1 MPTTSPPIPVVD
13 VFAGAGGL
21 GEGFGAFPSRSNPAF
36 RVALSVEKDNAAVRT
51 LRLRAFYRAFAPE
64 HVPADYYRALEGKV
78 IPGAMQAYL
87 SGDLT
92 LSGILANYRNP
103 LPFTPQD
110 VWHAELRDSPE
121 LERELDERILSAT
134 EGRSDWVLV
143 GGPPCQPF
151 SIAGRSKQRSLKG
164 YTLEADQRHE
174 LYREYLRIIVRH
186 WPAVFVMENVRGILS
201 ARIDGNAIFDRIL
214 EDLDDPAH
222 ACGERVDVGIARH
235 TYQLWPLEQS
245 AATTLDLFGRHSA
258 PSGYIIESERHG
270 IPQMR
275 HRVILL
281 GVRDDIDVHPQHLR
295 VRAGKPATV
304 ASVIDGLPRLRSG
317 IARTPES
324 RQQWRAIVAASGA
337 KAAGLAPED
346 AEDVTDSDAQWVRI
360 LRSAEGEP
368 WFREL
373 EAMGLGDVATKLQT
387 VLKDLR
393 APRSGRGKGT
403 LPAKVRWRGEPKES
417 ELKAWLNDPRMDCV
431 CNHETREHMP
441 TDHHRYLFAAAFAAV
456 RGVSPRLR
464 DFPQGLLPDHS
475 NVPASLGHGNF
486 ADRFRVQ
493 VADQPG
499 TTVLSHIAKDGH
511 YFIHPDPSQAR
522 SLTVREVARLQ
533 TFPDNYA
540 FFGNRSEQYTQVG
553 NAVPPFLSFQIADIV
568 ADILNRANP
577 GTPVPGANTRLMA
590 GARTNPTPAETGPL

>member
-1 MPTTSPPIPVVD
+1 MLTTSVPIPVVD

-21 GEGFGAFPSRSNPAF
+21 GEGFGAFASRTSPEF
-36 RVALSVEKDNAAVRT
+36 RVALSIEKDAAAVRT
-51 LRLRAFYRAFAPE
+51 LRLRALYRAFAPE
-64 HVPADYYRALEGKV
+64 AVPSDYYRVLAGTV
-78 IPGAMQAYL
+78 TPGPIEAYL
-87 SGDLT
+87 NGELT
-92 LSGILANYRNP
+92 LADILATYESP
-103 LPFTPQD
+103 LPLTPGD
-110 VWHAELRDSPE
+110 VWHTELRDSPE
-121 LERELDERILSAT
+121 LERELDQRIVRAT

-151 SIAGRSKQRSLKG
+151 STAGRPRQRSLEG
-164 YTLEADQRHE
+164 YTLETDPRHE

-201 ARIDGNAIFDRIL
+201 AKVEGNLIFERIL

-222 ACGERVDVGIARH
+222 AFGGQIDSAGTRH

-245 AATTLDLFGRHSA
+245 ATTTLDLFGRHAA
-258 PSGYIIESERHG
+258 PEGYVIESERHG

-281 GVRDDIDVHPQHLR
+281 GVRDDIDVHARPLK
-295 VRAGKPATV
+295 VRPGKPATV
-304 ASVIDGLPRLRSG
+304 ASVIGGLPRLRSG
-317 IARTPES
+317 IARTPDS
-324 RQQWRAIVAASGA
+324 REQWRKIVAAARPGA
-337 KAAGLAPED
+337 ASLTPED
-346 AEDVTDSDAQWVRI
+346 TEDVTDSDAQWVRI
-360 LRSAEGEP
+360 LQSAEDEP
-368 WFREL
+368 WFQEL
-373 EAMGLGDVATKLQT
+373 EAMGQGDVATRLRT
-387 VLKDLR
+387 VLKNLKP
-393 APRSGRGKGT
+393 PRSGRGRGT
-403 LPAKVRWRGEPKES
+403 LPAKVRWSEDQKEP
-417 ELKAWLNDPRMDCV
+417 ELKSWLNDVHMDSV

-464 DFPQGLLPDHS
+464 DFPRGLLPEHN
-475 NVPASLGHGNF
+475 NVSASLGHANF

-499 TTVLSHIAKDGH
+499 STVLSHIAKDGH

-540 FFGNRSEQYTQVG
+540 FFGNRSEQYTQIG
-553 NAVPPFLSFQIADIV
+553 NAVPPLLSFQIAEVV
-568 ADILNRANP
+568 ADVLSRAKPKTPAP
-577 GTPVPGANTRLMA
+577 GLNTRLSTP
-590 GARTNPTPAETGPL
+590 ARTDTTPAEAGPL

>member
-1 MPTTSPPIPVVD
+1 MLTTSPPIPVVD

-21 GEGFGAFPSRSNPAF
+21 GEGFGAFPSRSTPAF
-36 RVALSVEKDNAAVRT
+36 RVALSIEKDSAAVRT

-64 HVPADYYRALEGKV
+64 HVPADYYRVLGGKA
-78 IPGAMQAYL
+78 IPGPMQAYL

-92 LSGILANYRNP
+92 LTEVLASYPGP
-103 LPFTPQD
+103 LPLVSGE
-110 VWHAELRDSPE
+110 VWHTELRDSPE
-121 LERELDERILSAT
+121 LERELDERIPRAT

-151 SIAGRSKQRSLKG
+151 STAGRPRQRALDG
-164 YTLEADQRHE
+164 YTLETDPRHE

-201 ARIDGNAIFDRIL
+201 AKVDGNPIFERIL
-214 EDLDDPAH
+214 EDLDDPVH
-222 ACGERVDVGIARH
+222 AFGGPIDEAGTRY
-235 TYQLWPLEQS
+235 TYQLWPLEQ
-245 AATTLDLFGRHSA
+245 AATTTPDLFGRHAA
-258 PSGYIIESERHG
+258 PDGYIIESERHG

-281 GVRDDIDVHPQHLR
+281 GVRDDIDVHPQTLK
-295 VRAGKPATV
+295 VRPGKPPTV
-304 ASVIDGLPRLRSG
+304 ASVIGGLPRLRSG
-317 IARTPES
+317 IARTPDS
-324 RQQWRAIVAASGA
+324 REQWKEIVAAARSGA
-337 KAAGLAPED
+337 VSLTLED
-346 AEDVTDSDAQWVRI
+346 TEDVTDSDAQWVRI
-360 LRSAEGEP
+360 LKSAEDEP
-368 WFREL
+368 WFQEL
-373 EAMGLGDVATKLQT
+373 EVNGQGDVATRLRK
-387 VLKDLR
+387 VLKNLK
-393 APRSGRGKGT
+393 APRSGRGRGT
-403 LPAKVRWRGEPKES
+403 SPATVRWSEDQKEL
-417 ELKAWLNDPRMDCV
+417 ELKAWLDDPRMDSV

-464 DFPQGLLPDHS
+464 DFPRGLLPEHN
-475 NVPASLGHGNF
+475 NVSAALGHENF

-499 TTVLSHIAKDGH
+499 STVLSHIAKDGH

-540 FFGNRSEQYTQVG
+540 FFGNRSEQYTQIG
-553 NAVPPFLSFQIADIV
+553 NAVPPLLSFQVAEVV
-568 ADILNRANP
+568 ADVLGRAKPKIPAP
-577 GTPVPGANTRLMA
+577 GPNTRLA
-590 GARTNPTPAETGPL
+590 TLARMDATPAEAGPL